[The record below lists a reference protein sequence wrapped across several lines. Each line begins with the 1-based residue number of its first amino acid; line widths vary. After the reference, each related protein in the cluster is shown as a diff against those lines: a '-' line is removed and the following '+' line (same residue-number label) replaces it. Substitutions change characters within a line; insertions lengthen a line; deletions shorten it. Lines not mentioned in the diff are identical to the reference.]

1 MRREVRDGSERMRQG
16 SVCHRNVFGAT
27 SRRLTLMWHHDG
39 GRPAPSMSYTSRPML
54 SVSPARLQARI
65 GALARFGALP
75 GGGVTRTCWS
85 PPHEEARAW
94 LLAEI
99 KAAGLTPWVDTAGNV
114 FGGLGFTGFAAATGA
129 VLTGSHIDT
138 VPEGGILDGALGVLA
153 GLECLQTIR
162 DGGAAP
168 RKPLGVVAWSD
179 EEGRYGSLFGSR
191 AFCGR
196 LDVAAIPTMA
206 SVDGERLTDAMRRA
220 GFDALRAPD
229 AAAPAGA
236 VDAYVEL
243 HIEQGARLEEA
254 GIPIGVVDT
263 IVGVRRARVVFLGQ
277 ADHAGTTPMERRRDA
292 FLAAADYALKAREL
306 VVTRGGPRAV
316 TNVGVVQV
324 HPGASNIVPG
334 RAELVHEMRDPD
346 PAVLER
352 LARECAELAQD
363 VARARS
369 IVVEVRPMSAT
380 MPAPCAPRILS
391 AIEASCGALGLPSR
405 RLYSAAGHD
414 AQNLAAVTDAGMVF
428 IPSRGGRSH
437 RVDEMSDAAAIERG
451 ANVLL
456 HTLLRLAV

>member
-1 MRREVRDGSERMRQG
+1 M
-16 SVCHRNVFGAT
+16 
-27 SRRLTLMWHHDG
+27 LT
-39 GRPAPSMSYTSRPML
+39 
-54 SVSPARLQARI
+54 VSSARLQSRI
-65 GALARFGALP
+65 AALARFGALP
-75 GGGVTRTCWS
+75 GGGVTRMCWS
-85 PPHEEARAW
+85 PAHEEARAW
-94 LLAEI
+94 LLGEI
-99 KAAGLTPWVDTAGNV
+99 KTAGLTPWVDTAGNV
-114 FGGLGFTGFAAATGA
+114 FGGLGLAALDPARPA

-153 GLECLQTIR
+153 GLECLETIR
-162 DGGAAP
+162 EAGETP
-168 RKPLGVVAWSD
+168 RRPLGVVAWSD

-196 LDVAAIPTMA
+196 LDAAAIPTMA
-206 SVDGERLTDAMRRA
+206 AVDGERLVDAMRQA

-229 AAAPAGA
+229 AKAPAGA

-277 ADHAGTTPMERRRDA
+277 ADHAGTTPMDRRRDA

-316 TNVGVVQV
+316 TNFGVVHV

-346 PAVLER
+346 GAVLER
-352 LARECAELAQD
+352 LARDCAALAQE
-363 VARARS
+363 VARARA
-369 IVVEVRPMSAT
+369 IAVEIRPMSAT
-380 MPAPCAPRILS
+380 TPAPCAPRVQA
-391 AIEASCGALGLPSR
+391 AIEAACGALGHRLQH
-405 RLYSAAGHD
+405 LYSAAGHD

-437 RVDEMSDAAAIERG
+437 RVDEMSDAEAIERG

-456 HTLLRLAV
+456 HTLLRLAT

>member
-1 MRREVRDGSERMRQG
+1 M
-16 SVCHRNVFGAT
+16 
-27 SRRLTLMWHHDG
+27 
-39 GRPAPSMSYTSRPML
+39 P
-54 SVSPARLQARI
+54 SVSSARLQARI
-65 GALARFGALP
+65 AALARFGALP

-94 LLAEI
+94 LLGEI
-99 KAAGLTPWVDTAGNV
+99 KTAGLTAWTDPAGNV
-114 FGGLGFTGFAAATGA
+114 FGGLGLTRFDVATPA

-153 GLECLQTIR
+153 GLECLQAIR
-162 DGGAAP
+162 EAGAAP
-168 RKPLGVVAWSD
+168 RKPLAVAAWSD

-196 LDVAAIPTMA
+196 LDAAAIPTMA
-206 SVDGERLTDAMRRA
+206 AVDGERLVDAMQRA
-220 GFDALRAPD
+220 GFDPLRAPE
-229 AAAPAGA
+229 AQAPAGA
-236 VDAYVEL
+236 VAAYVEL

-263 IVGVRRARVVFLGQ
+263 IVGVRRARVVFHGQ

-316 TNVGVVQV
+316 TNFGVVQV

-346 PAVLER
+346 VAVLER
-352 LARECAELAQD
+352 LARDCANLAQE

-369 IVVEVRPMSAT
+369 IAVEIRPMSAT
-380 MPAPCAPRILS
+380 TPAPCAPRVQS
-391 AIEASCGALGLPSR
+391 AVEAASAELGLAWR

-414 AQNLAAVTDAGMVF
+414 AQNLAAVTDAGMIF
-428 IPSRGGRSH
+428 IPSLGGRSH
-437 RVDEMSDAAAIERG
+437 RVDEMSDAVAIERG

-456 HTLLRLAV
+456 HTLLRL

>member
-1 MRREVRDGSERMRQG
+1 
-16 SVCHRNVFGAT
+16 
-27 SRRLTLMWHHDG
+27 
-39 GRPAPSMSYTSRPML
+39 ML
-54 SVSPARLQARI
+54 AISAERLQSRI
-65 GALARFGALP
+65 AALARFGGLP
-75 GGGVTRTCWS
+75 GGGVTRMCWS
-85 PPHEEARAW
+85 APHEEARAW

-99 KAAGLTPWVDTAGNV
+99 KAAGLTPWVDAAGNV
-114 FGGLGFTGFAAATGA
+114 FGGLGLTAFDTARPA

-162 DGGAAP
+162 AAGQTP
-168 RKPLGVVAWSD
+168 GKPLGVVAWSD

-196 LDVAAIPTMA
+196 LDVAAIATMA
-206 SVDGERLTDAMRRA
+206 AVDGERLVDAMQLA
-220 GFDALRAPD
+220 GFDALRAPE
-229 AAAPAGA
+229 ARAPAGA

-254 GIPIGVVDT
+254 GVPIGVVDT
-263 IVGVRRARVVFLGQ
+263 IVGVRRARVVFHGQ

-316 TNVGVVQV
+316 TNFGVVHV

-346 PAVLER
+346 GGVLER
-352 LARECAELAQD
+352 LARECAALAED
-363 VARARS
+363 VARARA
-369 IVVEVRPMSAT
+369 IRVEVRPMSAT
-380 MPAPCAPRILS
+380 TPAPCASRVQA
-391 AIEASCGALGLPSR
+391 AIEAACETLGHPR
-405 RLYSAAGHD
+405 QHLYSAAGHD
-414 AQNLAAVTDAGMVF
+414 AQNLAAVCDAGMVF

-456 HTLLRLAV
+456 HTLLRLAT